1 MHKNREDAQRH
12 AYKVLGTFENLNTS
26 LKRGAAHQ
34 QVWTMEAMDTS
45 ISTEEKKRRLEQK

>member
-1 MHKNREDAQRH
+1 MHKNREDAQWH